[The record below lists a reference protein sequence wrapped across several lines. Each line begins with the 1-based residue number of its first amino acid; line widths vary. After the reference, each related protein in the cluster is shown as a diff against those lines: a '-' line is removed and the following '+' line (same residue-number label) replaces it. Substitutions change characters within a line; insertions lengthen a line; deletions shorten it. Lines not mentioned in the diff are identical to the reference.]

1 MGMKL
6 TKESIKFVLNS
17 AICIEMSKPTRL
29 HVLPLQT
36 LLIKLNRF
44 VWCFNFFSIILCYF
58 HGTMKNL
65 GWHVVAHSKYRTIV
79 LPFEIFKLILSTG
92 NIELALWM
100 LPMST
105 FLIFVS
111 RSNEAERDGKI
122 RKTNKALKQAGGIP
136 KMYRRTNMQTQTV
149 YKGKWP
155 GHERRSLWEL
165 NYIVER
171 TLKS

>member
-17 AICIEMSKPTRL
+17 AICIEMSEPTRL
-29 HVLPLQT
+29 HVLPLL

-44 VWCFNFFSIILCYF
+44 VWCFNFFSIIFCYF

-65 GWHVVAHSKYRTIV
+65 GWRVVAHSKYRTIV

-111 RSNEAERDGKI
+111 SDRMRLKEMAKYERQTKRWSKREAYRKCIAEHANTNRLQ
-122 RKTNKALKQAGGIP
+122 RKTARACTSI
-136 KMYRRTNMQTQTV
+136 
-149 YKGKWP
+149 
-155 GHERRSLWEL
+155 
-165 NYIVER
+165 
-171 TLKS
+171 TLGT